1 FWGCKNFNQPLG
13 RWNVS
18 NVKNMVGMFWGCES
32 FNQPLEKWNT
42 SRVKYTDDM
51 FENCPIDNSNKP
63 EALQELSI

>member
-1 FWGCKNFNQPLG
+1 MAGMFWGCKN
-13 RWNVS
+13 
-18 NVKNMVGMFWGCES
+18 